1 MQTKGLSA
9 PWQWP
14 GLGPSK
20 KSEKRTNQYPTPVIF
35 HSSYPIFHLSC
46 TCLHSGESHCPHFLT
61 TSVTPAV
68 EISLCSRGILQL
80 FQRIA
85 RHSSYHIAM
94 KSISLPQSHWWPAL
108 CLTGDECITVNS
120 EACLKKN
127 WPSKNLVCSSLPLSG
142 IHPRTQSSNVKEI
155 DFDFFNYYVWLF
167 AYHEDILRERD
178 SRDMYL
184 PQPGIISVAYC
195 PLFYNCIM
203 SKKIFTP
210 EYLAL
215 QMYSTNISALFNVW
229 YSFKRCALWMLWLN
243 LAKWCKPSVFPLP
256 GSRALP
262 EVFSTSCSPA
272 VLFYMMGFVG

>member
-1 MQTKGLSA
+1 MQTKGLPA

-20 KSEKRTNQYPTPVIF
+20 KSEKITNQYPTPVIF

-155 DFDFFNYYVWLF
+155 DFDFFQLLCVAFCLPWRYFEGERFQGHVSPSAWNYFSGL
-167 AYHEDILRERD
+167 
-178 SRDMYL
+178 L
-184 PQPGIISVAYC
+184 PIV
-195 PLFYNCIM
+195 
-203 SKKIFTP
+203 
-210 EYLAL
+210 L
-215 QMYSTNISALFNVW
+215 QLHN
-229 YSFKRCALWMLWLN
+229 
-243 LAKWCKPSVFPLP
+243 
-256 GSRALP
+256 
-262 EVFSTSCSPA
+262 E
-272 VLFYMMGFVG
+272 